1 MCRRG
6 FEYAEHTA
14 DILIIAYG
22 ENLEEA
28 FKNAALGFANIIY
41 NVDKVELKERINI
54 EISGND
60 LEELLFTWIDEL
72 LYLFDGKKF
81 AFGNYFENLTISK
94 VNERY
99 FLKTLIG
106 GEKYSIDKH
115 GFKGVVVK
123 AMTYHMMSIE
133 KIDNLWKLQYVV
145 DI

>member
-1 MCRRG
+1 
-6 FEYAEHTA
+6 
-14 DILIIAYG
+14 
-22 ENLEEA
+22 
-28 FKNAALGFANIIY
+28 
-41 NVDKVELKERINI
+41 
-54 EISGND
+54 
-60 LEELLFTWIDEL
+60 EL